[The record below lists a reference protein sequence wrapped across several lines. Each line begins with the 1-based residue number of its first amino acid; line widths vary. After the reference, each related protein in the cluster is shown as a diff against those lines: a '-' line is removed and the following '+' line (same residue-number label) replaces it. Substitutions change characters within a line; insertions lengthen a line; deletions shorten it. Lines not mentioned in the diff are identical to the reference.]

1 MIPGSHKLGRLSHA
15 RAGDLATVE
24 AARLA
29 AATRLLGEPVTAD
42 TSPGDCLFFHRSHDN
57 LVVFVFVIFYLQCI
71 HLCGLA
77 AISCTPA
84 GPTHL
89 LTGGGTWCWPTTRC
103 IHEAGDRVSG
113 SRLTSPH
120 HYCCRWATLPT
131 TTSSCLPPP
140 PWTWWRTRRWS
151 PGAGTSQPLTS
162 ASSGTSRTTQQRIC
176 DSYFESIEYL
186 NYSLSGNNLHDHES
200 LISNLINNFVF

>member
-1 MIPGSHKLGRLSHA
+1 MITNLRMELF
-15 RAGDLATVE
+15 E
-24 AARLA
+24 AL
-29 AATRLLGEPVTAD
+29 
-42 TSPGDCLFFHRSHDN
+42 HDN
-57 LVVFVFVIFYLQCI
+57 LVIFVFVFFYLQCI
-71 HLCGLA
+71 HLCALA

-140 PWTWWRTRRWS
+140 PWTWWRTGRWS
-151 PGAGTSQPLTS
+151 PGAGTCQPLTR

-176 DSYFESIEYL
+176 DSYFESIE
-186 NYSLSGNNLHDHES
+186 
-200 LISNLINNFVF
+200 